1 MQFYVEYQIML
12 KWHYIL
18 IEMLFEQKIST
29 DKLNVPRAYKYQ
41 KLSKNRW
48 SNKK

>member
-1 MQFYVEYQIML
+1 MALHTYRNAQ
-12 KWHYIL
+12 
-18 IEMLFEQKIST
+18 FEQKIST

>member
-1 MQFYVEYQIML
+1 ML
-12 KWHYIL
+12 I
-18 IEMLFEQKIST
+18 FEQKIST

-48 SNKK
+48 SKKNKLHEFRSKLFIALS